1 MALHN
6 TFAWVLKKLR
16 WIFFF
21 FEMCKKEPAE
31 YSCLPKSQILF
42 IAVYFQVCSLPV
54 TTRIPEFT
62 RIPENK
68 ATTIFSGIRVGICN
82 VFLKKNYADSRDHEE
97 NWTEST
103 NF

>member
-1 MALHN
+1 MNCLKDLLPKCVVLIVLCSPFDG
-6 TFAWVLKKLR
+6 FAQYICLSFEETSLD
-16 WIFFF
+16 FF

-68 ATTIFSGIRVGICN
+68 ATTIFSGIRVGIC
-82 VFLKKNYADSRDHEE
+82 
-97 NWTEST
+97 
-103 NF
+103 